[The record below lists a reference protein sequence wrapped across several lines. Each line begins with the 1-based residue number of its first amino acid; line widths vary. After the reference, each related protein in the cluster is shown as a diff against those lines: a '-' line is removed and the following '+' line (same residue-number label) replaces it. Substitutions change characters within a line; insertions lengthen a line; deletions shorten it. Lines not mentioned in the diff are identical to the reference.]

1 LSTVLREEIKL
12 HETAVMAICTS
23 CKKPFSPG
31 EHGVEFTCPNCGKA
45 IIRRCKRCRKL
56 AVEYVCPNC
65 GFRGP

>member
-1 LSTVLREEIKL
+1 
-12 HETAVMAICTS
+12 MAICTS
-23 CKKPFSPG
+23 CKRPFSPG

-45 IIRRCKRCRKL
+45 TIRRCKRCRKL